1 MWNTGNQTNN
11 KEGAMEAWG
20 IFFAAFTL
28 VGMLGLWIAAV
39 RIEESDTDTTA
50 RTGDEPVE
58 FKKAA

>member
-1 MWNTGNQTNN
+1 
-11 KEGAMEAWG
+11 MEAWG